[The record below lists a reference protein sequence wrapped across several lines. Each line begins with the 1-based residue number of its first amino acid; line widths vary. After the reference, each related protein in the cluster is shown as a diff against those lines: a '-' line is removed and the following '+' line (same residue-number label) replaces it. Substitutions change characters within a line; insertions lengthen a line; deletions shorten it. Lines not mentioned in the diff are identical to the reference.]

1 MPLIA
6 QLGDMFD
13 DSTWYLIFF
22 IGFGSPAVGC
32 LLGCMKRYGRMPR
45 LIDAAVYYSLLGIVY
60 AVAAYMR
67 RESLITFAAFSFL
80 LMAGPVLGITL
91 LLRPGD
97 GGEE

>member
-6 QLGDMFD
+6 QLIDMFD

-32 LLGCMKRYGRMPR
+32 LFSCMKRSDR
-45 LIDAAVYYSLLGIVY
+45 LVRVVYAAAYYSLLGIVY
-60 AVAAYMR
+60 AVMAYMR
-67 RESLITFAAFSFL
+67 RESMITVAAFFFL
-80 LMAGPVLGITL
+80 LMAGPILGITL

-97 GGEE
+97 GDEE